1 MVCGWVCT
9 HCVCP
14 SAPLAAATAM
24 SDDRVAAA
32 HAAMA
37 AGRYEEALVELDRA
51 IFVRVEDGP
60 LYAARAAVFTAVSDF
75 QVC

>member
-1 MVCGWVCT
+1 
-9 HCVCP
+9 
-14 SAPLAAATAM
+14 M